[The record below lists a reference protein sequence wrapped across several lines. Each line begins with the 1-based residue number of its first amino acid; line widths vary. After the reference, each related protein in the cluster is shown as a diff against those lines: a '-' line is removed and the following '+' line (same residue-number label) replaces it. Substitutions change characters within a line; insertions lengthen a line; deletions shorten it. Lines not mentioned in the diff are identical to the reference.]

1 MKISNL
7 FQAMM
12 FGTGAT
18 EHQYRRSSIPHLEAI
33 GIRRSSRDLTGWNRG
48 INGAVTVGH
57 AFDDRE
63 TRTPTPNSYLQF
75 MIASGKYGTAEE
87 IMAAFEAAQRVA
99 GRRRRGKALFRIGY

>member
-1 MKISNL
+1 MKISIL
-7 FQAMM
+7 LQAMM
-12 FGTGAT
+12 FGTVAAK
-18 EHQYRRSSIPHLEAI
+18 HQYRRSSSPDLYVSVLP
-33 GIRRSSRDLTGWNRG
+33 RSGRDLTGWNRG

-99 GRRRRGKALFRIGY
+99 GRRRRGKSLFRIGY

>member
-7 FQAMM
+7 LPALMY
-12 FGTGAT
+12 GTGAAK
-18 EHQYRRSSIPHLEAI
+18 HQHRRSSSPDLFASILP
-33 GIRRSSRDLTGWNRG
+33 RSGRDLTGWNRG

-57 AFDDRE
+57 AFNDRE